1 MQDTLNAKI
10 ADLHVFLY
18 GGLRSLPFSLGGTM
32 LLLGLFTSN
41 YAILFFLI
49 GLLIIAPVGS
59 WIINRL
65 VPLMWFCLRYIWY
78 GIRYLF
84 NGGGEGI
91 KDSIPQDPLNI
102 EAFKTSVD
110 DVCKIIIP
118 FGKSKNSN
126 NSDNGTKET
135 VISSE
140 WMAMSSF
147 FIGYAV
153 CNALQLYKNDMTG
166 SAAINSPD
174 APDTENKV
182 NKRKS
187 QAMFALV
194 SITIFALVV
203 LIFRWNTGC
212 EPAISIFDYNIRFGL
227 LFTGPLFGI
236 IGYYWY
242 QLLSIVG
249 QGRLSDIFGIANR
262 LLAPSAIKNGPIAC
276 VPIPAR

>member
-18 GGLRSLPFSLGGTM
+18 GGLRSLPFALGGTM

-49 GLLIIAPVGS
+49 GLLIVAPLGS
-59 WIINRL
+59 WFINRMI
-65 VPLMWFCLRYIWY
+65 PLLWNS
-78 GIRYLF
+78 IRYGWYLILKYI
-84 NGGGEGI
+84 I
-91 KDSIPQDPLNI
+91 KDKDADSSNPTEFFHITS
-102 EAFKTSVD
+102 FKTTVD
-110 DVCKIIIP
+110 DVCKLIIP
-118 FGKSKNSN
+118 FGTSKNAEN
-126 NSDNGTKET
+126 APET

-147 FIGYAV
+147 FIGYAL
-153 CNALQLYKNDMTG
+153 CNAIQLYNNDMNG
-166 SAAINSPD
+166 SAALNSPD
-174 APDTENKV
+174 EPDTQNKV

-194 SITIFALVV
+194 SISIFALVV

-212 EPAISIFDYNIRFGL
+212 EPLINISILDWNIPFGL
-227 LFTGPLFGI
+227 LLTGPLFGV

-262 LLAPSAIKNGPIAC
+262 LLVPSAIKNGPIAC
-276 VPIPAR
+276 IPLPAR

>member
-18 GGLRSLPFSLGGTM
+18 GGLRSLPFALGGTM
-32 LLLGLFTSN
+32 LVLGLFTSN

-49 GLLIIAPVGS
+49 GLLIVAPLGS
-59 WIINRL
+59 WIINRMI
-65 VPLMWFCLRYIWY
+65 PIIWNSLRYLWY
-78 GIRYLF
+78 LILYVF
-84 NGGGEGI
+84 YGG
-91 KDSIPQDPLNI
+91 KDVESSKPTDFLNI
-102 EAFKTSVD
+102 KSFMITVD
-110 DVCKIIIP
+110 DVCKLIIP
-118 FGKSKNSN
+118 FGNSKNS
-126 NSDNGTKET
+126 SSGPET

-147 FIGYAV
+147 FIGYAM
-153 CNALQLYKNDMTG
+153 CNALQLYSNDVTG
-166 SAAINSPD
+166 SATLKSPD

-194 SITIFALVV
+194 SISIFARVV
-203 LIFRWNTGC
+203 LIFRWSTGC
-212 EPAISIFDYNIRFGL
+212 EPVINLFSANIPFGL
-227 LFTGPLFGI
+227 LFTAPLFGI
-236 IGYYWY
+236 LGYYWY
-242 QLLSIVG
+242 QLLSGVG

-262 LLAPSAIKNGPIAC
+262 LLVPSAIKNGPIAC

>member
-18 GGLRSLPFSLGGTM
+18 GGLRSLPFALGGTM

-49 GLLIIAPVGS
+49 GLLIVAPLGS
-59 WIINRL
+59 WFINRMI
-65 VPLMWFCLRYIWY
+65 PLLWNS
-78 GIRYLF
+78 IRYGWYLILKYI
-84 NGGGEGI
+84 I
-91 KDSIPQDPLNI
+91 KDKDADSSNPTEFFHITS
-102 EAFKTSVD
+102 FKTTVD
-110 DVCKIIIP
+110 DVCKLIIP
-118 FGKSKNSN
+118 FGTSKNAEN
-126 NSDNGTKET
+126 APET

-147 FIGYAV
+147 FIGYAL
-153 CNALQLYKNDMTG
+153 CNAIQLYNNDMTG
-166 SAAINSPD
+166 SAALNSPD
-174 APDTENKV
+174 EPDTQNKV

-194 SITIFALVV
+194 SISIFALVV

-212 EPAISIFDYNIRFGL
+212 EPLINISILDWNIPFGL
-227 LFTGPLFGI
+227 LLTGPLFGV

-262 LLAPSAIKNGPIAC
+262 LLVPSAIKNGPIAC
-276 VPIPAR
+276 IPLPAR